1 MSKQRHIWCTCGFCR
16 TGLPSYTPCPQCG
29 GLEVTEEAPPP
40 LLASCARHSAARF
53 DIAVDRPIVS
63 PLTEWICSQS
73 FVEGFPG

>member
-1 MSKQRHIWCTCGFCR
+1 MPLWFTIEV
-16 TGLPSYTPCPQCG
+16 TGLWLSAQFRPLHSPC
-29 GLEVTEEAPPP
+29 AKMPPP
-40 LLASCARHSAARF
+40 LLASCARHSAARC